1 MEDHAMRILYAILER
16 WALFGLVGQ
25 LVGAILIAY
34 GFRLS
39 PDSGAMYHIKG
50 RAYPYLVLR
59 AIRPW
64 AFKLGWVLVVIGIA
78 LQMVPEVLAALSAA
92 RGNP

>member
-25 LVGAILIAY
+25 LVGATLIAY
-34 GFRLS
+34 GSRLS
-39 PDSGAMYHIKG
+39 PDSGAMYHIGG

-59 AIRPW
+59 TIRPW
-64 AFKLGWVLVVIGIA
+64 AFRLGWVLVVIGIA
-78 LQMVPEVLAALSAA
+78 LQMVPEVLAALGAA

>member
-39 PDSGAMYHIKG
+39 PDSGAMYYIEG